1 MPIGTISALRLLH
14 RQFSHDRAGTRAQRL
29 FRRIFERLRPGGVF
43 LLKELD
49 PTSRLKIGWARVQ
62 EALNDRLL
70 GITLGSGFIHE
81 TPAEVRARLE
91 AIGFGGVRAVRIDR
105 GYPHPHVLYVARK
118 E

>member
-1 MPIGTISALRLLH
+1 M
-14 RQFSHDRAGTRAQRL
+14 
-29 FRRIFERLRPGGVF
+29 
-43 LLKELD
+43 
-49 PTSRLKIGWARVQ
+49 Q